1 MDNEEVLSHAQ
12 LKKLKER
19 VKKVREERYQEQS
32 RKRLDNIISK
42 KIRTTFIGAIAAF
55 EEEFGFLWG
64 KDKNGRTEEE
74 QQMYDLWQQARTKIL
89 NHGNAQLRGAQNEIA
104 NNQISWNRY
113 TTFFQVKGND
123 NE

>member
-1 MDNEEVLSHAQ
+1 MDNEEVLSHSQ

-19 VKKVREERYQEQS
+19 AKKVREERYQEQS

-42 KIRTTFIGAIAAF
+42 KIKTTFIGAIAAF

-64 KDKNGRTEEE
+64 ANKSERTEEE
-74 QQMYDLWQQARTKIL
+74 QEMYDLWQQARTRIL

-104 NNQISWNRY
+104 NHQISWNRY
-113 TTFFQVKGND
+113 TTFFQVKGNN